1 MGVTIVSMIVI
12 VQYAR
17 QQCLLLG
24 IDRFTDA
31 QSDEACDRLHELVK
45 PNTDDNVEIVMLS
58 AESEEV
64 LSKTHGKYF
73 SEKAMRNIRAGQ
85 TPVV

>member
-1 MGVTIVSMIVI
+1 VSMIVI

-17 QQCLLLG
+17 QQGLLLG

-31 QSDEACDRLHELVK
+31 QSDEACDRLHELIK

-58 AESEEV
+58 ADSEEV
-64 LSKTHGKYF
+64 LTKTHAKYF
-73 SEKAMRNIRAGQ
+73 SGKAMRNLRREIDQ
-85 TPVV
+85 INI

>member
-1 MGVTIVSMIVI
+1 MSMIVI
-12 VQYAR
+12 VQYAL
-17 QQCLLLG
+17 QQGLLLG

-45 PNTDDNVEIVMLS
+45 PITDDNVEIVMLS

-64 LSKTHGKYF
+64 LPPTISLNK
-73 SEKAMRNIRAGQ
+73 MRIYG
-85 TPVV
+85 